1 MAKEFEVRNAEEFE
15 TMIREGDL
23 RISDAIVSTILKN
36 LKSKKRHHHALS
48 VITLEDDAI
57 YDISIDKKDFYTT
70 LVENLSKYEREERY
84 EECVKIKGA
93 IDYLKSKNDK

>member
-36 LKSKKRHHHALS
+36 FKSRKRK
-48 VITLEDDAI
+48 TN
-57 YDISIDKKDFYTT
+57 
-70 LVENLSKYEREERY
+70 ENL
-84 EECVKIKGA
+84 
-93 IDYLKSKNDK
+93 